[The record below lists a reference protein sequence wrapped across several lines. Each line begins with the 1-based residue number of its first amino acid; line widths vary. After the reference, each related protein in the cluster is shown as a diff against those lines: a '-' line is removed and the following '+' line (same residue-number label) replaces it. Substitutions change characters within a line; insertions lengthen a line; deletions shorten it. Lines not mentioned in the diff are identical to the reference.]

1 MEGAENSVDRG
12 PGPSSVGPPPVEFK
26 MKAKPHVSSAIV
38 QLRAWVSVTS
48 IALILALAAQLLVFG
63 FVHYTDIRWTTVKAD
78 PMERPLM
85 VVDGQPTS
93 GLLDAGDAGPVRV
106 PAQEARARGVREAT
120 AGKESTSAA
129 IADVNRVLTGAD
141 RIMRAGT
148 NLAMTFGVVAAITL
162 AMTAWL
168 GVAVAGGG
176 AVPGVERAVTAATW
190 SFVLL
195 GLCLPLKDIMP
206 TMPVPGVFSGYERL
220 TAGSEAARAGKGSEG
235 ILLLLH
241 VVLPAASIACAA
253 LVRYW
258 FNEGVERGVIYTS
271 MSEVDEAMEKEM
283 AQISASGPNARMTR
297 AMGALT
303 RTMESPDDV
312 PQAGPTRKAAGA
324 ESQTPAL
331 LRMRAAD
338 PDDFKRPI

>member
-1 MEGAENSVDRG
+1 MEGTENRPTRAAAPDPLGRRL
-12 PGPSSVGPPPVEFK
+12 VEFK

-38 QLRAWVSVTS
+38 QLRAWVSVAS
-48 IALILALAAQLLVFG
+48 IVLILSLAAQLLVFG

-93 GLLDAGDAGPVRV
+93 GLLDDGDAGPVRV

-120 AGKESTSAA
+120 AGKETATAA

-141 RIMRAGT
+141 RIMRAAT
-148 NLAMTFGVVAAITL
+148 NLAMTLGIVAAITL
-162 AMTAWL
+162 AMMAWL

-195 GLCLPLKDIMP
+195 GLSLPLKDVLP
-206 TMPVPGVFSGYERL
+206 TMPFPGVFSGYERL
-220 TAGSEAARAGKGSEG
+220 TASSEAARAGKGSEG
-235 ILLLLH
+235 LLLLLH
-241 VVLPAASIACAA
+241 VVLPAASIACGA

-271 MSEVDEAMEKEM
+271 MSEVDEAMEKEI
-283 AQISASGPNARMTR
+283 AQISASGPNARMSR

-303 RTMESPDDV
+303 RTMDSDESEP
-312 PQAGPTRKAAGA
+312 AGPTRLAAGA

-331 LRMRAAD
+331 LRMRKAD

>member
-1 MEGAENSVDRG
+1 
-12 PGPSSVGPPPVEFK
+12 

-38 QLRAWVSVTS
+38 QLRTWVSVTS
-48 IALILALAAQLLVFG
+48 IALILTLAAQLLVFG

-78 PMERPLM
+78 PLERPLM

-93 GLLDAGDAGPVRV
+93 GLLEEEAGPVRV
-106 PAQEARARGVREAT
+106 PAQEARAKGVREAT
-120 AGKESTSAA
+120 SGKGGAA
-129 IADVNRVLTGAD
+129 ATIADVNRVLTGAD
-141 RIMRAGT
+141 RVMRAT
-148 NLAMTFGVVAAITL
+148 ANVAMAAGIVAAITL
-162 AMTAWL
+162 AMMAWL

-206 TMPVPGVFSGYERL
+206 TMPFPGVFYGYDRL
-220 TAGSEAARAGKGSEG
+220 TAGSEAVQAGKGSEG
-235 ILLLLH
+235 LLLLLH

-258 FNEGVERGVIYTS
+258 FSEGVERGVIYTS
-271 MSEVDEAMEKEM
+271 MSEVDEAMEKEI
-283 AQISASGPNARMTR
+283 AQISASGPNARMSR

-303 RTMESPDDV
+303 RTMEADDE
-312 PQAGPTRKAAGA
+312 PAGPTRLAAGA

-331 LRMRAAD
+331 LRMRKAD